1 MDRLWVLKKEFD
13 PFGWVI
19 PGIGAIGILPIFRC
33 TFYRCPY
40 CRWPFRIAWGSSN
53 SLLGA
58 GERSCWHCKQVFW
71 DGSNEWPEMGSEDR
85 RLFLLPITIAG
96 YIAAVLVISGL
107 YGYLLMLSKNSA
119 NRAELLFLIVLALPI
134 ALWFCFRWVQVI
146 RSVHRYNSRR
156 NSPAA

>member
-1 MDRLWVLKKEFD
+1 M
-13 PFGWVI
+13 
-19 PGIGAIGILPIFRC
+19 
-33 TFYRCPY
+33 
-40 CRWPFRIAWGSSN
+40 S
-53 SLLGA
+53 
-58 GERSCWHCKQVFW
+58 
-71 DGSNEWPEMGSEDR
+71 SEDR

-119 NRAELLFLIVLALPI
+119 NRGELLFLIVLSLPI

-146 RSVHRYNSRR
+146 RSVHRYNSRG